1 MFVERQYEFWFKE
14 MVMRKISILF
24 FLLVFLIVGCAS
36 KKEDFKL
43 KEGTEAYQLAKDLAI
58 TLPSLDPD
66 LNKILIHTDDFNV
79 ATGEVI
85 QGLQENFG
93 SRVLQ
98 LKDFEEARL
107 KDLIEKNAV
116 QLAEKNLL
124 LGEAIKAKSSVTV
137 EELSAV
143 LNQQYT
149 QAGSEEKYLEMLEG
163 QGLDIAFVKKNL
175 EEELKI
181 RQFLDKKLDSM
192 TQVTEDEIQ
201 QAYNKDKTASVQHIL
216 LLTQGKN
223 DAEKVEAHKK
233 MEELLARARN
243 GEDFAGLAKENS
255 EDPGSKE
262 NGGLY
267 EDFERGAMVKPFE
280 DAAFSVPVGEISDI
294 VETNYGYHILL
305 VVDRKRETRPLDE
318 VRVEL
323 EDQLKQLRKAEVFE
337 SYFSELKEKS
347 GFEIFPL

>member
-1 MFVERQYEFWFKE
+1 MQRFF
-14 MVMRKISILF
+14 ILF
-24 FLLVFLIVGCAS
+24 IVLIFLVIACSS
-36 KKEDFKL
+36 KGEDFKL
-43 KEGTEAYQLAKDLAI
+43 KEGTEAYQLAKDLSV

-66 LNKILIHTDDFNV
+66 MNMVLISTNAFNV
-79 ATGEVI
+79 TTGEVI

-93 SRVLQ
+93 QRVLQ
-98 LKDFEEARL
+98 LKEFDAAQL
-107 KDLIEKNAV
+107 KDLVEKNAL

-124 LGEAIKAKSSVTV
+124 LEEAIKAKSSVTV

-149 QAGSEEKYLEMLEG
+149 SAGSEEKYLEMLEG
-163 QGLDIAFVKKNL
+163 QGLDIALVKKNL

-192 TQVTEDEIQ
+192 TQVTEDKIQ
-201 QAYNKDKTASVQHIL
+201 QAYNKDKTASVRHIL
-216 LLTQGKN
+216 LLTQGKS
-223 DAEKVEAHKK
+223 DTEKLEAHKK

-243 GEDFAGLAKENS
+243 GEDFAAMAKEYS

-267 EDFERGAMVKPFE
+267 EDFERGSMVKPFE

-294 VETNYGYHILL
+294 VETSYGYHILL
-305 VVDRKRETRPLDE
+305 IVDRKRETRPLDE

-323 EDQLKQLRKAEVFE
+323 EDQLKQVNKAEMFE
-337 SYFSELKEKS
+337 TYFSELKEKS

>member
-1 MFVERQYEFWFKE
+1 MQKF
-14 MVMRKISILF
+14 SILF
-24 FLLVFLIVGCAS
+24 ILFVFLLTACSS
-36 KKEDFKL
+36 KGEDFKL
-43 KEGTEAYQLAKDLAI
+43 IEGTEAYQLAKDLSA

-66 LNKILIHTDDFNV
+66 LNKVMISTNEFNV
-79 ATGEVI
+79 TTGEVI

-93 SRVLQ
+93 QRILQ
-98 LKDFEEARL
+98 IKDLDEAQL
-107 KDLIEKNAV
+107 KDLIEKNAF

-143 LNQQYT
+143 LDQQYSR
-149 QAGSEEKYLEMLEG
+149 AGGEEKFLEMLEG

-175 EEELKI
+175 EEELII
-181 RQFLDKKLDSM
+181 RQFLDKKIEGM
-192 TQVTEDEIQ
+192 TQITEDEIQ
-201 QAYNKDKTASVQHIL
+201 QVYNKDKTASVRHIL
-216 LLTQGKN
+216 LLTQGKS
-223 DAEKVEAHKK
+223 DSEKVEAHKK

-243 GEDFAGLAKENS
+243 GEDFAALAKEYT

-280 DAAFSVPVGEISDI
+280 DAAFSVPIGEISDI

-323 EDQLKQLRKAEVFE
+323 EEKLKQGRKEEVFE

-347 GFEIFPL
+347 GFEIIPL

>member
-1 MFVERQYEFWFKE
+1 MQKF
-14 MVMRKISILF
+14 SILF
-24 FLLVFLIVGCAS
+24 ILFVFLLTACSS
-36 KKEDFKL
+36 KGEDFKL
-43 KEGTEAYQLAKDLAI
+43 IEGTAAYQLAKDLSA

-66 LNKILIHTDDFNV
+66 LNKVMISTNEFNV
-79 ATGEVI
+79 TTGEVI

-93 SRVLQ
+93 QRILQ
-98 LKDFEEARL
+98 IKDLDEAQL
-107 KDLIEKNAV
+107 KDLIEKNAL

-143 LNQQYT
+143 LDQQYSR
-149 QAGSEEKYLEMLEG
+149 AGGEEKFLEMLEG

-175 EEELKI
+175 EEELMI
-181 RQFLDKKLDSM
+181 RQFLDEKIEGM
-192 TQVTEDEIQ
+192 TQITEDEIQ
-201 QAYNKDKTASVQHIL
+201 QVYNKDKTASVRHIL
-216 LLTQGKN
+216 LLTQGKS
-223 DAEKVEAHKK
+223 DSEKVEAHKK

-243 GEDFAGLAKENS
+243 GEDFAALAKEYT

-280 DAAFSVPVGEISDI
+280 DAAFSVPIGEISDI

-323 EDQLKQLRKAEVFE
+323 EEKLKQGRKEEVFE

-347 GFEIFPL
+347 EFEIIPL

>member
-1 MFVERQYEFWFKE
+1 MQKFFMLF
-14 MVMRKISILF
+14 ILF
-24 FLLVFLIVGCAS
+24 VFLVIACSS
-36 KKEDFKL
+36 KGEDFKL
-43 KEGTEAYQLAKDLAI
+43 EEGTEVYQLAKDLSV

-66 LNKILIHTDDFNV
+66 LNKVLISTNTFNV
-79 ATGEVI
+79 TTGEVI

-93 SRVLQ
+93 QRILQ
-98 LKDFEEARL
+98 LKDFEAAKL
-107 KDLIEKNAV
+107 KDLIEKNAL

-124 LGEAIKAKSSVTV
+124 LGEAIKAKSTVTV

-143 LNQQYT
+143 LSQQYNR
-149 QAGSEEKYLEMLEG
+149 AGGEEKYLEMLEG

-175 EEELKI
+175 EEELII

-192 TQVTEDEIQ
+192 IQIAETDIQ
-201 QAYNKDKTASVQHIL
+201 QEYDKDKTASVRHIL
-216 LLTQGKN
+216 MLTQGKN
-223 DAEKVEAHKK
+223 DDEKMEAHKK

-243 GEDFAGLAKENS
+243 GEDFAALAKEYS
-255 EDPGSKE
+255 EDTGSKE
-262 NGGLY
+262 KGGLY

-305 VVDRKRETRPLDE
+305 IVDRKRDTRPLDE

-323 EDQLKQLRKAEVFE
+323 EEQLKQARKAEIFE
-337 SYFSELKEKS
+337 SYFSELKEKA
-347 GFEIFPL
+347 GFEIIHL

>member
-1 MFVERQYEFWFKE
+1 MQRFF
-14 MVMRKISILF
+14 ILF
-24 FLLVFLIVGCAS
+24 IVLIFLVIACSS
-36 KKEDFKL
+36 KGEDFKL
-43 KEGTEAYQLAKDLAI
+43 KEGTEAYQLAKDLSV

-66 LNKILIHTDDFNV
+66 MNMVLISTNAFNV
-79 ATGEVI
+79 TTGEVI

-93 SRVLQ
+93 QRVLQ
-98 LKDFEEARL
+98 LKEFDAAQL
-107 KDLIEKNAV
+107 KDLVEKNAL

-124 LGEAIKAKSSVTV
+124 LEEAIKAKSSVTV

-149 QAGSEEKYLEMLEG
+149 SAGSEEKYLEMLEG
-163 QGLDIAFVKKNL
+163 QGLDIALEKKNR

-192 TQVTEDEIQ
+192 TQVTEDKIQ
-201 QAYNKDKTASVQHIL
+201 QAYNKDKTASVRHIL
-216 LLTQGKN
+216 LLTQGKS
-223 DAEKVEAHKK
+223 DTEKLEAHKK

-243 GEDFAGLAKENS
+243 GEDFAAMAKEYS

-267 EDFERGAMVKPFE
+267 EDFERGSMVKPFE

-294 VETNYGYHILL
+294 VETSYGYHILL
-305 VVDRKRETRPLDE
+305 IVDRKRETRPLDE

-323 EDQLKQLRKAEVFE
+323 EDQLKQVNKAEMFE
-337 SYFSELKEKS
+337 TYFSELKEKS

>member
-1 MFVERQYEFWFKE
+1 MQKFFMLF
-14 MVMRKISILF
+14 ILF
-24 FLLVFLIVGCAS
+24 VFLVIACSS
-36 KKEDFKL
+36 KGEDFKL
-43 KEGTEAYQLAKDLAI
+43 EEGTEVYQLAKDLAV

-66 LNKILIHTDDFNV
+66 LNKVLISTNTFNV
-79 ATGEVI
+79 TTGEVI

-93 SRVLQ
+93 QRILQ
-98 LKDFEEARL
+98 LKDFEAAKL
-107 KDLIEKNAV
+107 KDLIEKNAL

-124 LGEAIKAKSSVTV
+124 LGEAIKAKSTVTV

-143 LNQQYT
+143 LSQQYNR
-149 QAGSEEKYLEMLEG
+149 AGGEEKYLEMLEG

-175 EEELKI
+175 EEELII

-192 TQVTEDEIQ
+192 IQIAETDIQ
-201 QAYNKDKTASVQHIL
+201 QEYDKDKTASVRHIL
-216 LLTQGKN
+216 MLTQGKN
-223 DAEKVEAHKK
+223 DDEKMEAHKK

-243 GEDFAGLAKENS
+243 GEDFAALAKEYS
-255 EDPGSKE
+255 EDTGSKE
-262 NGGLY
+262 KGGLY

-305 VVDRKRETRPLDE
+305 IVDRKRDTRPLDE

-323 EDQLKQLRKAEVFE
+323 EEQLKQARKAEIFE
-337 SYFSELKEKS
+337 SYFSELKEKA
-347 GFEIFPL
+347 GFEIIHL

>member
-1 MFVERQYEFWFKE
+1 MKKFSMLF
-14 MVMRKISILF
+14 ILF
-24 FLLVFLIVGCAS
+24 VFLVMSCSS
-36 KKEDFKL
+36 KGEDFKL
-43 KEGTEAYQLAKDLAI
+43 EEGTEAYQLAKDLSV

-66 LNKILIHTDDFNV
+66 LNKVLISTNTFNV
-79 ATGEVI
+79 TTGEVI

-98 LKDFEEARL
+98 LKDIEAAQL
-107 KDLIEKNAV
+107 KDLIEKNAL

-124 LGEAIKAKSSVTV
+124 LGEAIKAKSSVTI
-137 EELSAV
+137 EELSDV

-149 QAGSEEKYLEMLEG
+149 RAGSEEKYLEMLEG
-163 QGLDIAFVKKNL
+163 QGLDIDFVKKNL

-192 TQVTEDEIQ
+192 AQVNEEEIR
-201 QAYNKDKTASVQHIL
+201 QAYNMDKTASVRHIL
-216 LLTQGKN
+216 LLTQGKS
-223 DAEKVEAHKK
+223 DPEKVDAHKK

-243 GEDFAGLAKENS
+243 GEDFAALAKEYS

-267 EDFERGAMVKPFE
+267 EDFERGKMVKPFE
-280 DAAFSVPVGEISDI
+280 DAAFSVPIGEISDI
-294 VETNYGYHILL
+294 VETSYGYHILL
-305 VVDRKRETRPLDE
+305 VVDRKKEMRPLDE

-323 EDQLKQLRKAEVFE
+323 EDQLKQATKAEIFE
-337 SYFSELKEKS
+337 TYFSELKEKA
-347 GFEIFPL
+347 GFEIIPL